1 RSQLSP
7 SLFNVR
13 RWTLGVERLLLTFP
27 FPQPRYS
34 ARYFARNERAAAPR
48 TLAAARP
55 VNNFRNKDLA
65 SFFSCSETR
74 ACSIAAITFSIASV
88 TPACL
93 AALGCDGL
101 VAVVRRSR
109 PRSEEG

>member
-1 RSQLSP
+1 PHSLTASLAATPVRLGPFYVAHPIRSI
-7 SLFNVR
+7 
-13 RWTLGVERLLLTFP
+13 LTFP

-55 VNNFRNKDLA
+55 VNNLRNKDLA

-88 TPACL
+88 TPACSAAL
-93 AALGCDGL
+93 AAVTGCDGL
-101 VAVVRRSR
+101 VAVF
-109 PRSEEG
+109 